1 MNVFLK
7 GVETMAK
14 KYTAKEAKTLILNAA
29 ADLFIEKGYTNTSIS
44 DIVERLD
51 GLTKGAVYHHF
62 KSKDDIIEAV
72 ARRFIPKNEIFE
84 EIEIRDDLTGLEK
97 IQETL
102 FEGMFNQKTRKDSIK
117 YYDLLNETTFY
128 SIYIQMV
135 NELTLN
141 RLTQFIYEGN
151 KDGSTKVERPEQMS
165 EIILLLISTWFINAL
180 YVTTAENFFK
190 KIETA
195 SDLLR
200 MGGVDVLS
208 DVFIKRMIDS
218 LKIMEQEG
226 DSI

>member
-1 MNVFLK
+1 MV
-7 GVETMAK
+7 K
-14 KYTAKEAKTLILNAA
+14 KYTAKEARTLILNAA

-190 KIETA
+190 KIDTA

-218 LKIMEQEG
+218 IKIMEQEG

>member
-1 MNVFLK
+1 MV
-7 GVETMAK
+7 K
-14 KYTAKEAKTLILNAA
+14 KYTAKEARTLILNAA

-195 SDLLR
+195 SYLLR

-218 LKIMEQEG
+218 IKIMEQEG

>member
-1 MNVFLK
+1 
-7 GVETMAK
+7 MAK
-14 KYTAKEAKTLILNAA
+14 KYTAKEAKTLILNTA
-29 ADLFIEKGYTNTSIS
+29 ADLFIEKGYINTSIS

-190 KIETA
+190 KIDTA
-195 SDLLR
+195 SYLLR

-208 DVFIKRMIDS
+208 EDFIKRMIDS
-218 LKIMEQEG
+218 IKIMEQEG
-226 DSI
+226 DSIWKKG

>member
-1 MNVFLK
+1 
-7 GVETMAK
+7 MAK
-14 KYTAKEAKTLILNAA
+14 KYTAKEAKTLILNTA
-29 ADLFIEKGYTNTSIS
+29 ADLFIEKGYINTSIS

-190 KIETA
+190 KIDTA
-195 SDLLR
+195 SYLLR

-208 DVFIKRMIDS
+208 EDFIKRMIDS
-218 LKIMEQEG
+218 IKIMEQEG

>member
-1 MNVFLK
+1 MV
-7 GVETMAK
+7 K
-14 KYTAKEAKTLILNAA
+14 KYTAKEARTLILNAA

-190 KIETA
+190 KIDTA
-195 SDLLR
+195 SYLLR

-208 DVFIKRMIDS
+208 EDFIKRMIDS
-218 LKIMEQEG
+218 IKIMEQEG